1 MSSFFRTAKSLS
13 LTLIAGLLLLFAAG
27 CGESADVTVDK
38 IRVVD
43 GAEQCTLPGQP
54 YARPVKLELL
64 GPQKPGMLG
73 GQGNRAPAAG
83 AVVFF
88 EPADGSDLK
97 VEPATATTDEGGG
110 VTINVTAGKT
120 TGDQYLRVIPKDYP
134 GKSITLR
141 FITGM
146 RIDGDERQY
155 RTGSVTVEPL
165 SVKLV
170 KPDGSPATGIPVNF
184 DLLST
189 SEGASTSAKILTP
202 IAVTNADGVAETDVQ
217 LGDKTGIYNIG
228 ISVLNPEEGFL
239 IQNKTVKLLGFNVLS
254 VVIAVLGG
262 LALFIFGMELMGD
275 GIQKIAGENMK
286 KVLQFFARNGIVA
299 VLAGTL
305 VTAVIQSSSAT
316 TVMVIGFINAG
327 LLNLTQAIGIIFG
340 ANIGTTV
347 TAQIISFNLSG
358 LALPAIT
365 IGFVITLS
373 KRRSAKGWGESILGF
388 GLLFFGMT
396 MMSDELKLLADFPG
410 FREAFRWFD
419 CAPAAI
425 GGWMP
430 IGAVLGTILIGLVAT
445 MLIQSSSAAMGIVLA
460 LAAGGLINFW
470 TAVPLLIGTNIGTT
484 VTAQLASLTA
494 NRVAKQAA
502 LAHTLFN
509 VFGALLML
517 VLFYVPFG
525 PQRIPIFLY
534 FINEITPGNVFAPD
548 PQNIER
554 HIAMAH
560 TFFNVAVVVLL
571 LPFLSQFAKLC
582 NRLLPIPA
590 DEKIHIQPLEP
601 NLLATPSIA
610 LKQAVS
616 AIHTMVEDA
625 WKMVD
630 QAVNMHFIAGV
641 SDKEKYEALAQAEE
655 RIDAMQAEVT
665 AYLVQIT
672 RRPLTEPQSEL
683 VPLLMHCTND
693 AERIADHTALI
704 LQLTDRLLKTGKKV
718 SLSGKKDLRKLWNVL
733 DDQAR
738 NTISALGSTNPEQV
752 KFALK
757 DERRLQKM
765 AAKLEDAHTERLR
778 KGKCQLANA
787 VIFIEMLGEMTKIGE
802 RLTNIAERTPEIQK
816 HYIELQK

>member
-27 CGESADVTVDK
+27 CGESADATVDK

-110 VTINVTAGKT
+110 VTVNVTAGKT

-275 GIQKIAGENMK
+275 GIQKIAGEIMK

-299 VLAGTL
+299 VLAGKL

-430 IGAVLGTILIGLVAT
+430 IGAVLGAILIGLVAT

-470 TAVPLLIGTNIGTT
+470 TAVPLLAWGLPWLF
-484 VTAQLASLTA
+484 VRRRRRSA
-494 NRVAKQAA
+494 
-502 LAHTLFN
+502 TLFSSIAGKSFFWLMVMGELFAVSSMQRN
-509 VFGALLML
+509 PDIIINLMMVPLGCAMFMLTGLLRMRSL
-517 VLFYVPFG
+517 LTMGFWSVLLAVWRFFTLDERFFSGMGFHSSLFYLAF
-525 PQRIPIFLY
+525 
-534 FINEITPGNVFAPD
+534 FAVCAATGYGID
-548 PQNIER
+548 
-554 HIAMAH
+554 
-560 TFFNVAVVVLL
+560 
-571 LPFLSQFAKLC
+571 SSC
-582 NRLLPIPA
+582 N
-590 DEKIHIQPLEP
+590 
-601 NLLATPSIA
+601 
-610 LKQAVS
+610 
-616 AIHTMVEDA
+616 
-625 WKMVD
+625 
-630 QAVNMHFIAGV
+630 
-641 SDKEKYEALAQAEE
+641 DKENSLC
-655 RIDAMQAEVT
+655 
-665 AYLVQIT
+665 
-672 RRPLTEPQSEL
+672 S
-683 VPLLMHCTND
+683 
-693 AERIADHTALI
+693 
-704 LQLTDRLLKTGKKV
+704 DR
-718 SLSGKKDLRKLWNVL
+718 
-733 DDQAR
+733 
-738 NTISALGSTNPEQV
+738 
-752 KFALK
+752 
-757 DERRLQKM
+757 
-765 AAKLEDAHTERLR
+765 
-778 KGKCQLANA
+778 
-787 VIFIEMLGEMTKIGE
+787 
-802 RLTNIAERTPEIQK
+802 
-816 HYIELQK
+816 